1 MVAVSRPSGLR
12 CGQPVVRG
20 ILIRDARA
28 AGERGK
34 VALVAGA
41 AFGVSAGTASAWPI
55 PITPEQQRF
64 INQARAAGFPGDDD
78 AVLQAGL
85 QACQML
91 MTGSETQG
99 AVDGIVG
106 QTGADPGSASAL
118 VRRAH
123 GILCTS
129 ARG

>member
-1 MVAVSRPSGLR
+1 MSSRGF
-12 CGQPVVRG
+12 VVR
-20 ILIRDARA
+20 
-28 AGERGK
+28 
-34 VALVAGA
+34 VASAVLVAGA
-41 AFGVSAGTASAWPI
+41 AFGISAGTASAWPI

-85 QACQML
+85 RACQLL
-91 MTGSETQG
+91 MTGSGTQG
-99 AVDGIVG
+99 ATDGIVG
-106 QTGADPGSASAL
+106 ETGADPGPAAAL

>member
-1 MVAVSRPSGLR
+1 MRIVVS
-12 CGQPVVRG
+12 V
-20 ILIRDARA
+20 
-28 AGERGK
+28 
-34 VALVAGA
+34 LVAGT
-41 AFGVSAGTASAWPI
+41 AFGATVPTASAWPI

-85 QACQML
+85 QACRML
-91 MTGSETQG
+91 MTGSGTQG
-99 AVDGIVG
+99 AIDGIVSG
-106 QTGADPGSASAL
+106 TGADPGPAAAL
-118 VRRAH
+118 VRRAN

>member
-1 MVAVSRPSGLR
+1 MSVSIRLIGCAVAAAAALSV
-12 CGQPVVRG
+12 
-20 ILIRDARA
+20 AA
-28 AGERGK
+28 AG
-34 VALVAGA
+34 
-41 AFGVSAGTASAWPI
+41 SASAWPM
-55 PITPEQQRF
+55 PFTPEQQRF
-64 INQARAAGFPGDDD
+64 INQARTAGFPGDDD

-85 QACQML
+85 RACQML
-91 MTGSETQG
+91 MTGSGTQG

-106 QTGADPGSASAL
+106 ETGADPAPAAAL